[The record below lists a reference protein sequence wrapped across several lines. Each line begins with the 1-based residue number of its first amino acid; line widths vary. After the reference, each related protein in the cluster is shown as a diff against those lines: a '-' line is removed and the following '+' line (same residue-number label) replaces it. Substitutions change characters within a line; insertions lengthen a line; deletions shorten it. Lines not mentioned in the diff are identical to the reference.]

1 MKRIII
7 MLLIVSSAVA
17 TAQAQQKIYANT
29 PQQDISQLEYMINMY
44 GLTFASPHE
53 SLAGDVVYGLQEP

>member
-29 PQQDISQLEYMINMY
+29 PQQVISQLEYDQY
-44 GLTFASPHE
+44 VRA
-53 SLAGDVVYGLQEP
+53 D